1 MTGEKASGQLAPPLL
16 RLVWIPRHA
25 GGARFTDTMKKT
37 TAKSKVSPAPATK
50 PARTPAA
57 PRSPA
62 AKAPAKVPAKRK
74 APAAQPVPASAPAP
88 TAKPVAAPV
97 PAPVPSPARPAAAL
111 PAPAPVPPAF
121 RRPVVTT
128 ITARIN
134 VGFGNALHL
143 RGEGPGLSWDRG
155 VPMEC
160 IAADLWRLNLG
171 ESARGYTF
179 KVLVNDLTWNSGPD
193 YTVASGGVV
202 NVTPVFP

>member
-1 MTGEKASGQLAPPLL
+1 
-16 RLVWIPRHA
+16 
-25 GGARFTDTMKKT
+25 MKKT
-37 TAKSKVSPAPATK
+37 IVKSKVSPAPATK
-50 PARTPAA
+50 PVPAPAA
-57 PRSPA
+57 AAKARAKPP
-62 AKAPAKVPAKRK
+62 AKAPAKPPAKRK
-74 APAAQPVPASAPAP
+74 VPAAQPA
-88 TAKPVAAPV
+88 PVAV
-97 PAPVPSPARPAAAL
+97 PAPAKSVAVPIPAAPLALSPARPAVA
-111 PAPAPVPPAF
+111 PAIPAPVPAAA

-134 VGFGNALHL
+134 IGFGNALHL

-171 ESARGYTF
+171 ESARGFTF

-202 NVTPVFP
+202 NLTPVFP

>member
-1 MTGEKASGQLAPPLL
+1 
-16 RLVWIPRHA
+16 
-25 GGARFTDTMKKT
+25 MKKT

-50 PARTPAA
+50 PVPA
-57 PRSPA
+57 PA
-62 AKAPAKVPAKRK
+62 AKAPAKKAPPKRK
-74 APAAQPVPASAPAP
+74 APVAKPAPAAAPAP
-88 TAKPVAAPV
+88 KPAVTPASVPSPAPAPARPVAALAAAAPV
-97 PAPVPSPARPAAAL
+97 PAPTPVPAAA
-111 PAPAPVPPAF
+111 

-134 VGFGNALHL
+134 IGFGNALHL

-202 NVTPVFP
+202 NITPVFP

>member
-1 MTGEKASGQLAPPLL
+1 
-16 RLVWIPRHA
+16 
-25 GGARFTDTMKKT
+25 MKKT

-50 PARTPAA
+50 PVPA
-57 PRSPA
+57 PA
-62 AKAPAKVPAKRK
+62 AKAPAKKAPPKRK
-74 APAAQPVPASAPAP
+74 APVAKPA
-88 TAKPVAAPV
+88 PVAAPALK
-97 PAPVPSPARPAAAL
+97 PAPKPAAAPSAAPARPAAAL
-111 PAPAPVPPAF
+111 APAPVPAPTPVPAAA

-134 VGFGNALHL
+134 IGFGNALHL

-193 YTVASGGVV
+193 YTVANGGVV
-202 NVTPVFP
+202 NITPAFP

>member
-1 MTGEKASGQLAPPLL
+1 
-16 RLVWIPRHA
+16 
-25 GGARFTDTMKKT
+25 MKKIT
-37 TAKSKVSPAPATK
+37 TKSKVSPAPATK

-57 PRSPA
+57 LRSPA

-88 TAKPVAAPV
+88 
-97 PAPVPSPARPAAAL
+97 ARPAAAL
-111 PAPAPVPPAF
+111 PAPAPVPPAS

>member
-1 MTGEKASGQLAPPLL
+1 
-16 RLVWIPRHA
+16 
-25 GGARFTDTMKKT
+25 MKKS

-50 PARTPAA
+50 PAPAPASPKARA
-57 PRSPA
+57 PKVP
-62 AKAPAKVPAKRK
+62 AKAPAKPKVK
-74 APAAQPVPASAPAP
+74 APAP
-88 TAKPVAAPV
+88 TPAAAPV
-97 PAPVPSPARPAAAL
+97 APPAAPAPVRAAL
-111 PAPAPVPPAF
+111 APVAPAPVPAAA

-134 VGFGNALHL
+134 IGFGNTLHL

-160 IAADLWRLNLG
+160 IAADLWRFNLG
-171 ESARGYTF
+171 ESARGFAF

-202 NVTPVFP
+202 NLTPTFP

>member
-1 MTGEKASGQLAPPLL
+1 
-16 RLVWIPRHA
+16 
-25 GGARFTDTMKKT
+25 MKKS

-50 PARTPAA
+50 PAPAPASPKARA
-57 PRSPA
+57 PKVP
-62 AKAPAKVPAKRK
+62 AKAPAKPKVK
-74 APAAQPVPASAPAP
+74 APAP
-88 TAKPVAAPV
+88 TPAAAPV
-97 PAPVPSPARPAAAL
+97 APPAAPAPVRAAL
-111 PAPAPVPPAF
+111 APVAPAPVPAAA

-134 VGFGNALHL
+134 IGFGNTLHL

-202 NVTPVFP
+202 NLTPTFP

>member
-1 MTGEKASGQLAPPLL
+1 
-16 RLVWIPRHA
+16 
-25 GGARFTDTMKKT
+25 MKKS

-50 PARTPAA
+50 PAPAPASPKARA
-57 PRSPA
+57 PKVP
-62 AKAPAKVPAKRK
+62 AKAPAKPKVK
-74 APAAQPVPASAPAP
+74 APAPKPAPAAAPAAAPVAPPAAPAP
-88 TAKPVAAPV
+88 VRAALAPVA
-97 PAPVPSPARPAAAL
+97 PAPVPSTAR
-111 PAPAPVPPAF
+111 
-121 RRPVVTT
+121 RSVVTT

-155 VPMEC
+155 LPMEC

-171 ESARGYTF
+171 ESARGFSF

-202 NVTPVFP
+202 NMTPTFP

>member
-1 MTGEKASGQLAPPLL
+1 MASDLL
-16 RLVWIPRHA
+16 TLRGSRAYRPGLNH
-25 GGARFTDTMKKT
+25 DTMKKS

-50 PARTPAA
+50 PAPA
-57 PRSPA
+57 
-62 AKAPAKVPAKRK
+62 
-74 APAAQPVPASAPAP
+74 PASAKAGTPKV
-88 TAKPVAAPV
+88 TAKSPAKAGAKPKVKAPV
-97 PAPVPSPARPAAAL
+97 PAPAPAPAPASALVAAPAVPAL
-111 PAPAPVPPAF
+111 TRTALVPVAPAPVPSAA

-134 VGFGNALHL
+134 IGFGNTLHL

-160 IAADLWRLNLG
+160 IAADLWRFNLG
-171 ESARGYTF
+171 ESARGFTF

-202 NVTPVFP
+202 NLTPTFP

>member
-1 MTGEKASGQLAPPLL
+1 
-16 RLVWIPRHA
+16 
-25 GGARFTDTMKKT
+25 MKKT

>member
-1 MTGEKASGQLAPPLL
+1 
-16 RLVWIPRHA
+16 
-25 GGARFTDTMKKT
+25 MKKT

-50 PARTPAA
+50 PAPTPAA
-57 PRSPA
+57 PRASA
-62 AKAPAKVPAKRK
+62 AKAPAKAPAKRK
-74 APAAQPVPASAPAP
+74 APAARPV
-88 TAKPVAAPV
+88 PVAAPTPAVKPAAV
-97 PAPVPSPARPAAAL
+97 PAPVPSPALAPARPAVAL
-111 PAPAPVPPAF
+111 PAPVPVPAAS

-134 VGFGNALHL
+134 IGFGNTLHL

-193 YTVASGGVV
+193 YTVASGAVV

>member
-1 MTGEKASGQLAPPLL
+1 
-16 RLVWIPRHA
+16 
-25 GGARFTDTMKKT
+25 MKKS

-50 PARTPAA
+50 PAPAPASPKARA
-57 PRSPA
+57 PKVP
-62 AKAPAKVPAKRK
+62 AKAPAKPKVK
-74 APAAQPVPASAPAP
+74 APAP
-88 TAKPVAAPV
+88 TPAAAPV
-97 PAPVPSPARPAAAL
+97 APPAAPAPVRAAL
-111 PAPAPVPPAF
+111 APVAPAPVPAAA

-134 VGFGNALHL
+134 IGFGNALHL

-155 VPMEC
+155 LPMEC

-171 ESARGYTF
+171 ESARGFTF

-202 NVTPVFP
+202 NITPTFP

>member
-1 MTGEKASGQLAPPLL
+1 
-16 RLVWIPRHA
+16 
-25 GGARFTDTMKKT
+25 MKKT

-50 PARTPAA
+50 PVPA
-57 PRSPA
+57 PA
-62 AKAPAKVPAKRK
+62 AKAPAKKAPPKRK
-74 APAAQPVPASAPAP
+74 APVAKPA
-88 TAKPVAAPV
+88 PVAAPALK
-97 PAPVPSPARPAAAL
+97 PAPKPAAAPSAAPARPAAAL
-111 PAPAPVPPAF
+111 APAPVPAPTPVPAAA

-134 VGFGNALHL
+134 IGFGNALHL

-202 NVTPVFP
+202 NITPVFP

>member
-1 MTGEKASGQLAPPLL
+1 
-16 RLVWIPRHA
+16 
-25 GGARFTDTMKKT
+25 MKKT

-50 PARTPAA
+50 LVPA
-57 PRSPA
+57 PA
-62 AKAPAKVPAKRK
+62 AKAPAKKAPPKRK
-74 APAAQPVPASAPAP
+74 APVAKPAPAAALAPAAKPAVTPASVPPPAASPVRPAAALAAP
-88 TAKPVAAPV
+88 APV
-97 PAPVPSPARPAAAL
+97 PAPVPPAA
-111 PAPAPVPPAF
+111 

-134 VGFGNALHL
+134 IGFGNALHL

-155 VPMEC
+155 LPMEC

-171 ESARGYTF
+171 ESARGFTF

-202 NVTPVFP
+202 NLTPTFP

>member
-1 MTGEKASGQLAPPLL
+1 
-16 RLVWIPRHA
+16 
-25 GGARFTDTMKKT
+25 MKKT

-50 PARTPAA
+50 PAPTPAA
-57 PRSPA
+57 PRAPA
-62 AKAPAKVPAKRK
+62 PKAPTKAPAKRK
-74 APAAQPVPASAPAP
+74 APAAKPA
-88 TAKPVAAPV
+88 PVAAPAPAV
-97 PAPVPSPARPAAAL
+97 KPAAAPAPAPASSPAPARPAAAL
-111 PAPAPVPPAF
+111 AAPAPVPAAS

-134 VGFGNALHL
+134 IGFGNTLHL

-193 YTVASGGVV
+193 YAVASGGVV
-202 NVTPVFP
+202 NITPAFP

>member
-1 MTGEKASGQLAPPLL
+1 
-16 RLVWIPRHA
+16 
-25 GGARFTDTMKKT
+25 MKKS

-50 PARTPAA
+50 PVPA
-57 PRSPA
+57 PA
-62 AKAPAKVPAKRK
+62 AKAPAKAPPKRK
-74 APAAQPVPASAPAP
+74 AAPVKPVPAAAPAP
-88 TAKPVAAPV
+88 AAKPAVVPVPSPVPATAPLRPAAAGAAVA
-97 PAPVPSPARPAAAL
+97 PAPVPSTA
-111 PAPAPVPPAF
+111 

-160 IAADLWRLNLG
+160 IAADLWRFNLG
-171 ESARGYTF
+171 ESARGFSF

-202 NVTPVFP
+202 NITPTFP

>member
-1 MTGEKASGQLAPPLL
+1 MAS
-16 RLVWIPRHA
+16 
-25 GGARFTDTMKKT
+25 
-37 TAKSKVSPAPATK
+37 S
-50 PARTPAA
+50 
-57 PRSPA
+57 RS
-62 AKAPAKVPAKRK
+62 AKAPAKKAPPKRK
-74 APAAQPVPASAPAP
+74 APVAKPAPAAALAPAAKPAVTPASVTPPAAAPVRPAAALAAP
-88 TAKPVAAPV
+88 APV
-97 PAPVPSPARPAAAL
+97 PAPVPPAA
-111 PAPAPVPPAF
+111 

-134 VGFGNALHL
+134 IGFGNALHL

-202 NVTPVFP
+202 NLTPTFP

>member
-1 MTGEKASGQLAPPLL
+1 
-16 RLVWIPRHA
+16 
-25 GGARFTDTMKKT
+25 MKKS

-50 PARTPAA
+50 PAPAPASPKARA
-57 PRSPA
+57 PKVP
-62 AKAPAKVPAKRK
+62 AKAPAKPKVK
-74 APAAQPVPASAPAP
+74 APAP
-88 TAKPVAAPV
+88 TPAAAPV
-97 PAPVPSPARPAAAL
+97 APPAAPAPVRAAL
-111 PAPAPVPPAF
+111 APVAPAPVPAAA

-134 VGFGNALHL
+134 IGFGNTLHL

-160 IAADLWRLNLG
+160 IAADLWRFNLG
-171 ESARGYTF
+171 ESARGFAF

-202 NVTPVFP
+202 NITPTFP